1 MAELVPDT
9 AKSEKE
15 EKSNFQNVTVLKF
28 YNSDDGKSPKKQ
40 FHVPLWRSS
49 NISLSYFNS
58 QTAVTLFSHTSVDTN
73 NIRYNGKVYRETK
86 LYQILTKT
94 R

>member
-40 FHVPLWRSS
+40 FHVPL
-49 NISLSYFNS
+49 
-58 QTAVTLFSHTSVDTN
+58 
-73 NIRYNGKVYRETK
+73 
-86 LYQILTKT
+86 
-94 R
+94 